1 MLNCLKSNK
10 IIPLNQKVKVFLN
23 DGNCKNCDKKDMLI
37 IDDNGNGFCE
47 RCKINNIIF
56 KYVSSQEHQK
66 IKNENIKVTTFHE
79 FISKSDLLSSF
90 I

>member
-23 DGNCKNCDKKDMLI
+23 DGNCKNCDKKDLLI

-47 RCKINNIIF
+47 RCKINNVIF
-56 KYVSSQEHQK
+56 KYVLSQDQK
-66 IKNENIKVTTFHE
+66 IKYENIKVTTFQK
-79 FISKSDLLSSF
+79 FISKSNLMTSF

>member
-1 MLNCLKSNK
+1 MLNK

-23 DGNCKNCDKKDMLI
+23 DGNCKNCDKKDFLI

-47 RCKINNIIF
+47 RCKINNVIF
-56 KYVSSQEHQK
+56 KYVLSQDHQK
-66 IKNENIKVTTFHE
+66 KYENIKVTTFHK
-79 FISKSDLLSSF
+79 FISKSNLMSSF